1 MSQRQVIWA
10 FLWSVI
16 KFFVKFLCI
25 IQLGKVMKYQLD
37 TINVKYVFEIFFDLS
52 EQKIRVNH
60 LTLCLTIISSWGVP
74 HPALSTSNLSI
85 CCSLLIEVM
94 ALYRKGALQF
104 SICSLSLSFCFLWH
118 TNGLT
123 YFNWS
128 LTKYSISR
136 DLTNNRISPEE
147 VESNW
152 SESHSWFS
160 ETLGLQQNP
169 NLHLF
174 LFYIVVSKP
183 FGMK

>member
-1 MSQRQVIWA
+1 MKCYQVFCEI
-10 FLWSVI
+10 V
-16 KFFVKFLCI
+16 CI
-25 IQLGKVMKYQLD
+25 IPLGKAMKYQLD
-37 TINVKYVFEIFFDLS
+37 TINVKYVFEIFLDLS
-52 EQKIRVNH
+52 EQKIRHKVRW
-60 LTLCLTIISSWGVP
+60 LTLTIISSWGVL
-74 HPALSTSNLSI
+74 HPVLSTSNLSI

-94 ALYRKGALQF
+94 ALYRKGALKF
-104 SICSLSLSFCFLWH
+104 SVFSLSLSFCFSWH

-123 YFNWS
+123 YFTCS

-160 ETLGLQQNP
+160 DPLGLQQKP
-169 NLHLF
+169 NLPLF